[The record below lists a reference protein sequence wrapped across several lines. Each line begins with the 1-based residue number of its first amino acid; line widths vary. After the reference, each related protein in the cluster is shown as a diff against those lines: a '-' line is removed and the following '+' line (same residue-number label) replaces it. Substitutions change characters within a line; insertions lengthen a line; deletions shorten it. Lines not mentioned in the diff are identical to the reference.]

1 MDADAVL
8 HVVAFAGKLLL
19 ESGAETYRVEE
30 TMVRIARS
38 FPIDDAQS
46 FVTPTGVMMSITMN
60 GKTSS
65 YIQRVQKRG
74 VDLHKI
80 DRINALSRQLNLTQ
94 MSIED
99 LKEELQHIQ
108 QEERYSFFV
117 TIFFSA
123 LGAGAFGIFFNGTLN
138 EAIAAFLIGIVV
150 KAVSIWL
157 EKIHTNSF
165 FSNSIAA
172 GITAFLALIYH
183 TLVPS
188 SDLDIIII
196 SSIMLLVPGLAITN
210 AIRDTVAGDF
220 LSGVSRATEAFLIA
234 IAIAV
239 GTGAV
244 MSLWMSIGGILL

>member
-1 MDADAVL
+1 MNIDAL
-8 HVVAFAGKLLL
+8 IHVVAYAGRLLL

-30 TMVRIARS
+30 TMVRIAQS
-38 FPIDDAQS
+38 FPIEEAQS
-46 FVTPTGVMMSITMN
+46 FVTPTGVMLSITMN

-65 YIQRVQKRG
+65 HIQRVQNRG

-80 DRINALSRQLNLTQ
+80 DQVNNLSRKLAVEH
-94 MSIED
+94 MSV
-99 LKEELQHIQ
+99 EELKAELTLIEQAQ
-108 QEERYSFFV
+108 RYSFLV
-117 TIFFSA
+117 TVLFSA
-123 LGAGAFGIFFNGTLN
+123 LGAGAFGIFFKGTMV
-138 EAIAAFLIGIVV
+138 EAFAAFIIGLVI
-150 KAVSIWL
+150 KALSMYL
-157 EKIHTNSF
+157 EKIRTNSF

-172 GITAFLALIYH
+172 AVTAFLALLYH
-183 TLVPS
+183 SFIPIS
-188 SDLDIIII
+188 NLDIIII

-244 MSLWMSIGGILL
+244 MSVWISIGGMIL